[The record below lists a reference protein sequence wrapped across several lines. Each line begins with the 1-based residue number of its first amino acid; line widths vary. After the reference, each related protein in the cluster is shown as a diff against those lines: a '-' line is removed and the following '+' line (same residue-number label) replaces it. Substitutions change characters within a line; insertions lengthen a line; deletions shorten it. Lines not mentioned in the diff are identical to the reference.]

1 MSPSPDLLE
10 TPGPQPN
17 PTLELGQRA
26 IGPTLD
32 LGKND
37 DVARPTAGT
46 GALIAICVVMG
57 ILSLAFLIP
66 KSLEGSGADSES
78 TTPGLTDALSGSLSS
93 AFGSDTAEESTA
105 AEDGGPFGADGASVA
120 AEAEAAAAAPA
131 ADPAP
136 AVSDL
141 YVDITNSTGFPITE
155 IYVSVS
161 SSDDWGTDL
170 LAGRTLAVGETERV
184 DLSGHSEAIFDIR
197 LVDSDGDSYTYS
209 GFNVLKGD
217 IVATIGDIDT

>member
-46 GALIAICVVMG
+46 GALVAICVVMG

-66 KSLEGSGADSES
+66 KSLEGSAADPEA

-93 AFGSDTAEESTA
+93 AFGSDTAEQSTVD
-105 AEDGGPFGADGASVA
+105 EEGGPFGADGASVA
-120 AEAEAAAAAPA
+120 DEAEVAVPA

-155 IYVSVS
+155 IYVSTS
-161 SSDDWGTDL
+161 SSEDWGTDL
-170 LAGRTLAVGETERV
+170 LAGRTLAVGQTERV

>member
-1 MSPSPDLLE
+1 MSPSPDLQE
-10 TPGPQPN
+10 TAGRQPN

-32 LGKND
+32 LGKSD
-37 DVARPTAGT
+37 DVARPNAGT

-66 KSLEGSGADSES
+66 KSLKGSASDPEV
-78 TTPGLTDALSGSLSS
+78 TTSGLTDSLSGSLSS
-93 AFGSDTAEESTA
+93 AFGSDTAEESTVT
-105 AEDGGPFGADGASVA
+105 EDGGPFGADGASVA
-120 AEAEAAAAAPA
+120 DEAEVAVPA

-155 IYVSVS
+155 IYVSTS
-161 SSDDWGTDL
+161 SSEDWGTDL
-170 LAGRTLAVGETERV
+170 LAGRTLAVGQTERV

>member
-10 TPGPQPN
+10 TPGRQPN
-17 PTLELGQRA
+17 PTLELGERA

-32 LGKND
+32 LGKSD
-37 DVARPTAGT
+37 DVARPNAGT

-66 KSLEGSGADSES
+66 KSLKGSASDPEV
-78 TTPGLTDALSGSLSS
+78 TPSGLTDSLSGSLSS
-93 AFGSDTAEESTA
+93 AFGSDTAEESTVT
-105 AEDGGPFGADGASVA
+105 EDGGPFGSDGASVA
-120 AEAEAAAAAPA
+120 DEAEVAVPA

-155 IYVSVS
+155 IYVSTS
-161 SSDDWGTDL
+161 SSEDWGTDL
-170 LAGRTLAVGETERV
+170 LAGRTLAVGQTERV

-217 IVATIGDIDT
+217 IVATIGDNDT

>member
-10 TPGPQPN
+10 TPGRQPN
-17 PTLELGQRA
+17 PTLELGERA

-32 LGKND
+32 LGKSD
-37 DVARPTAGT
+37 DVARPNAGT

-66 KSLEGSGADSES
+66 KSLKGSASDPEV
-78 TTPGLTDALSGSLSS
+78 TPSGLTDSLSGSLSS
-93 AFGSDTAEESTA
+93 AFGSDTAEESTVT
-105 AEDGGPFGADGASVA
+105 EDGGPFGADGASVA
-120 AEAEAAAAAPA
+120 DEAEVAVPA

-155 IYVSVS
+155 IYVSTS
-161 SSDDWGTDL
+161 SSEDWGTDL
-170 LAGRTLAVGETERV
+170 LAGRTLAVGQTERV

>member
-10 TPGPQPN
+10 TPGRQPN

-32 LGKND
+32 LGKSD
-37 DVARPTAGT
+37 DVARPNAGT

-66 KSLEGSGADSES
+66 KSLKGSASDPEV
-78 TTPGLTDALSGSLSS
+78 TTSGLTDSLSGSLSS
-93 AFGSDTAEESTA
+93 AFGSDTAEESTVT
-105 AEDGGPFGADGASVA
+105 EDGGPFGSDGASVA
-120 AEAEAAAAAPA
+120 DEAEVAVPA

-155 IYVSVS
+155 IYVSTS
-161 SSDDWGTDL
+161 SSEDWGTDL
-170 LAGRTLAVGETERV
+170 LAGRTLAVGQTERV

>member
-1 MSPSPDLLE
+1 
-10 TPGPQPN
+10 
-17 PTLELGQRA
+17 
-26 IGPTLD
+26 
-32 LGKND
+32 
-37 DVARPTAGT
+37 
-46 GALIAICVVMG
+46 MG

-66 KSLEGSGADSES
+66 KSLEGSAADPEA

-93 AFGSDTAEESTA
+93 AFGSDTAEQSTVD
-105 AEDGGPFGADGASVA
+105 EEGGPFGADGASVA
-120 AEAEAAAAAPA
+120 DEAEVAVPA

-155 IYVSVS
+155 IYVSTS
-161 SSDDWGTDL
+161 SSEDWGTDL
-170 LAGRTLAVGETERV
+170 LAGRTLAVGQTERV

>member
-10 TPGPQPN
+10 TPGRQPN

-32 LGKND
+32 LGKSD
-37 DVARPTAGT
+37 DVARPNVGT

-66 KSLEGSGADSES
+66 KSLKGSASDPEV
-78 TTPGLTDALSGSLSS
+78 TPSGLTDSLSGSLSS
-93 AFGSDTAEESTA
+93 AFGSDTAEQSTVD
-105 AEDGGPFGADGASVA
+105 EEGGPFGADGASVA
-120 AEAEAAAAAPA
+120 DEAEVAVPA

-155 IYVSVS
+155 IYVSTS
-161 SSDDWGTDL
+161 SSEDWGTDL
-170 LAGRTLAVGETERV
+170 LAGRTLAVGQTERV